1 MKKVLIP
8 PRYRLRVKQRLAV
21 VEYAIAHG
29 IKPASRRFALERK
42 TIRRWRDRWRAKGL
56 AGPVPRYPAQR
67 ASRLEAEVV
76 KLIEHARRELLY
88 GAPRTRVWLR
98 RRHKRNVSL
107 GAIQRTFE
115 RLGLPKLPSRS
126 KRRSRPRQLTLFEK
140 PTPGDSVQIDVK
152 VVKVAGRKVFQ
163 YTACDD
169 CTRLR
174 VLRLYRRQNQW
185 SSLDFFGE
193 VQRAFPFPIRK
204 VQSDN
209 GAEFPLAFSLT
220 VQEAGIRYRYIKP
233 RHPQQNGKVERSHR
247 TDQEEFWGR
256 HRFDDFDRAVAALTA
271 WEHHY
276 NYDRFSLALHGQTP
290 AEKLARLLPAA
301 AVA

>member
-1 MKKVLIP
+1 
-8 PRYRLRVKQRLAV
+8 VKQRLAV

-56 AGPVPRYPAQR
+56 AGLVPRYPAQR
-67 ASRLEAEVV
+67 ASRLQAEVV

-174 VLRLYRRQNQW
+174 VLRCTGGKISGRVW
-185 SSLDFFGE
+185 TSSA
-193 VQRAFPFPIRK
+193 RSSARSRSPFEKCKATTAPNSR
-204 VQSDN
+204 S
-209 GAEFPLAFSLT
+209 
-220 VQEAGIRYRYIKP
+220 
-233 RHPQQNGKVERSHR
+233 RSH
-247 TDQEEFWGR
+247 
-256 HRFDDFDRAVAALTA
+256 
-271 WEHHY
+271 
-276 NYDRFSLALHGQTP
+276 
-290 AEKLARLLPAA
+290 
-301 AVA
+301 

>member
-1 MKKVLIP
+1 MA
-8 PRYRLRVKQRLAV
+8 RSMA
-21 VEYAIAHG
+21 G
-29 IKPASRRFALERK
+29 
-42 TIRRWRDRWRAKGL
+42 KGL
-56 AGPVPRYPAQR
+56 AGLVPRYPAQR
-67 ASRLEAEVV
+67 ASRLQAEVV
-76 KLIEHARRELLY
+76 KLVEQARRELLY
-88 GAPRTRVWLR
+88 GALRTRVWLR

-107 GAIQRTFE
+107 GAIRRTFE

-140 PTPGDSVQIDVK
+140 PTPGDSVQIDVN

-163 YTACDD
+163 YTA
-169 CTRLR
+169 

-209 GAEFPLAFSLT
+209 G
-220 VQEAGIRYRYIKP
+220 IRYRYIKP

-247 TDQEEFWGR
+247 TDQKKFWGR

-290 AEKLARLLPAA
+290 AEKLARLLHLLRRSPEADDRA
-301 AVA
+301 RNRRLQPHTCGATSERD

>member
-1 MKKVLIP
+1 
-8 PRYRLRVKQRLAV
+8 
-21 VEYAIAHG
+21 
-29 IKPASRRFALERK
+29 
-42 TIRRWRDRWRAKGL
+42 
-56 AGPVPRYPAQR
+56 
-67 ASRLEAEVV
+67 
-76 KLIEHARRELLY
+76 
-88 GAPRTRVWLR
+88 
-98 RRHKRNVSL
+98 VSL

-185 SSLDFFGE
+185 SSLDFFG
-193 VQRAFPFPIRK
+193 
-204 VQSDN
+204 
-209 GAEFPLAFSLT
+209 
-220 VQEAGIRYRYIKP
+220 IRYRYITP
-233 RHPQQNGKVERSHR
+233 QHPQQNGKVERSHR
-247 TDQEEFWGR
+247 TDQKEFWGR